1 MDIFPV
7 IETDLLEE
15 KPAELPEENE
25 EDEPEP
31 EPKEKIVQSDIF
43 VDKPK
48 PQVKAIIED
57 VIESDEEVLEVPE
70 VPEVP
75 KKSKPV
81 KEKKP
86 RKPMSD
92 AQKEHLRKGREKA
105 LAVRRANAQ
114 EKKEL
119 KDLQDKK
126 KKKELKE
133 LKDYVSDEPVFK
145 KEPVPTKPDIDIQQH
160 TQNAVKLAL
169 EEHEKQRQARKVKKK
184 EKQAEDKLKD
194 MCINASLYQKPAP
207 KYGDDDFF
215 NNCFN

>member
-15 KPAELPEENE
+15 SPAELPEEDDE
-25 EDEPEP
+25 EPEP
-31 EPKEKIVQSDIF
+31 EPKEKLDQSSIF

-48 PQVKAIIED
+48 PHVKAIIED
-57 VIESDEEVLEVPE
+57 DIDDEEVLEVPE
-70 VPEVP
+70 FVEPEPQP
-75 KKSKPV
+75 KK
-81 KEKKP
+81 ERKK
-86 RKPMSD
+86 RKPMTD

-105 LAVRRANAQ
+105 LAVRRAKAK
-114 EKKEL
+114 EKQEL

-133 LKDYVSDEPVFK
+133 LKDYVNDEPVFK
-145 KEPVPTKPDIDIQQH
+145 KEPVPKKSDIDIETH
-160 TQNAVKLAL
+160 TKNAVKLAL
-169 EEHEKQRQARKVKKK
+169 EEHEKQRQIRKQKKK
-184 EKQAEDKLKD
+184 EKQAEDQLKD

>member
-15 KPAELPEENE
+15 SPAELPEED
-25 EDEPEP
+25 EDSEPEP
-31 EPKEKIVQSDIF
+31 EPKEKLDQSSIF

-48 PQVKAIIED
+48 PHVKAIIED
-57 VIESDEEVLEVPE
+57 VIESDDEVLEVLK
-70 VPEVP
+70 VPENVKP
-75 KKSKPV
+75 KPV

-105 LAVRRANAQ
+105 LADRRAKAK
-114 EKKEL
+114 EKQEL

-145 KEPVPTKPDIDIQQH
+145 KEPVPKKPDIDIEKH
-160 TQNAVKLAL
+160 TQNAVRLAL
-169 EEHEKQRQARKVKKK
+169 EEHEKQRQIRKQKKK
-184 EKQAEDKLKD
+184 EKQAEDNLKD